1 MPNRRAKERKQ
12 ERKRKHAEI
21 KLWKREQKK
30 LRKEKSNG

>member
-21 KLWKREQKK
+21 KVWKRQQKINK
-30 LRKEKSNG
+30 KENK

>member
-21 KLWKREQKK
+21 KRWKRQQKINK
-30 LRKEKSNG
+30 KENK